1 MCGIAGYVQL
11 NQKKVSFDSLQRM
24 TQALE
29 HRGPDDQGY
38 FYTSQMGL
46 GHRRLSI
53 IDLSVSGRQPIY
65 NEDKTVA
72 AIFNGEIYNFQE
84 IREDLIKKHHQ
95 FATRTDTEVIVHA
108 YEEWGIDCLRK
119 FNGMFAIVI
128 YSVLEQKLFLV
139 RDRLGI
145 KPLYYYEDEG
155 NFAFASEIKAL
166 LKYPYFKKELD
177 LDTLQQY
184 LGLGYILAPKSIFKN
199 VKKLLPGYYLS
210 IDLIKKET
218 RRESFWEIPLNGNG
232 YPLKSEEEYLE
243 ELDHLLERETFY
255 RLISDV
261 PVGAFLS
268 GGVDSSTVVAYM
280 VKSGHRKVRTF
291 SVGTPT
297 KANNENIYARKVAEI
312 LGTQHTQFYLSPQD
326 IKNYILKIPQFCDEP
341 YADSS
346 FIPIHIL
353 SGKAREQGMKV
364 LLSGDGGDE
373 LFFGYPNYHLR
384 ALARYISQ
392 VVPQPVRKRMLN
404 FADLFSF
411 SNKFY
416 KGICAIGC
424 DNYLESIFYITGN
437 GLSISEMSQ
446 VLFDRRFDVRQTI
459 FYPLIQRHQNLP
471 FYEQLMLL
479 DINTYMVDNNLVRMD
494 RGGMSCGVEIRVPL
508 ISHHVVEFA
517 MNLPFRL
524 KYKNKIRKYLLKMA
538 LSQFLPWELI
548 DRPKHGFD
556 PLPLSDWFR

>member
-1 MCGIAGYVQL
+1 MRGEKTDMCGIAGYVQL

-184 LGLGYILAPKSIFKN
+184 LGLG
-199 VKKLLPGYYLS
+199 
-210 IDLIKKET
+210 
-218 RRESFWEIPLNGNG
+218 
-232 YPLKSEEEYLE
+232 
-243 ELDHLLERETFY
+243 
-255 RLISDV
+255 
-261 PVGAFLS
+261 
-268 GGVDSSTVVAYM
+268 
-280 VKSGHRKVRTF
+280 
-291 SVGTPT
+291 
-297 KANNENIYARKVAEI
+297 
-312 LGTQHTQFYLSPQD
+312 
-326 IKNYILKIPQFCDEP
+326 
-341 YADSS
+341 
-346 FIPIHIL
+346 
-353 SGKAREQGMKV
+353 
-364 LLSGDGGDE
+364 
-373 LFFGYPNYHLR
+373 
-384 ALARYISQ
+384 
-392 VVPQPVRKRMLN
+392 
-404 FADLFSF
+404 
-411 SNKFY
+411 
-416 KGICAIGC
+416 
-424 DNYLESIFYITGN
+424 
-437 GLSISEMSQ
+437 
-446 VLFDRRFDVRQTI
+446 
-459 FYPLIQRHQNLP
+459 
-471 FYEQLMLL
+471 
-479 DINTYMVDNNLVRMD
+479 
-494 RGGMSCGVEIRVPL
+494 
-508 ISHHVVEFA
+508 
-517 MNLPFRL
+517 
-524 KYKNKIRKYLLKMA
+524 
-538 LSQFLPWELI
+538 
-548 DRPKHGFD
+548 
-556 PLPLSDWFR
+556 